1 MTIAIIIAME
11 KEFSRIASLLSS
23 PDEQQTAAFRYLSG
37 KTPCGNTLVMQRCG
51 IGKVNAAVG
60 ATELILRYH
69 PDVIISSG
77 VAGGASLSL
86 QVKDVVVS
94 TEVAHHDAYYGTDN
108 EYGQVQGLPAKY
120 ITPSQLV
127 RLAHSA
133 SADIREGL
141 IVSGDWFVDSKDKM
155 RAILDH
161 FPDALAVDM
170 ESAAIAQTAHLFGVP
185 FVSFR
190 IISDI
195 ALADNNFQMYK
206 NFWDDI
212 AEGSFTVTHRYIDAI
227 DRCDSIQ

>member
-1 MTIAIIIAME
+1 
-11 KEFSRIASLLSS
+11 
-23 PDEQQTAAFRYLSG
+23 
-37 KTPCGNTLVMQRCG
+37 
-51 IGKVNAAVG
+51 
-60 ATELILRYH
+60 
-69 PDVIISSG
+69 
-77 VAGGASLSL
+77 
-86 QVKDVVVS
+86 
-94 TEVAHHDAYYGTDN
+94 
-108 EYGQVQGLPAKY
+108 
-120 ITPSQLV
+120 V

-161 FPDALAVDM
+161 FPNALAVDM